1 MQQTELNVT
10 VRDRVGKG
18 GARAARREGLIPG
31 VVYGPDIESSPVV
44 VHPKDLDAALDTDS
58 GINTLITLRSSGQPF
73 DGMQVIVND
82 LQVDPIKRFRE
93 HVDFKAID
101 VKKKGYFMVPVH
113 TEGESA
119 GEKEGGNL
127 QVIRN
132 ELEVYCLPTKVPS
145 YIEIDVAE
153 LEIGDSVHIEEVKA
167 PADVELVHEVNFT
180 VVTVVGFKPS
190 DLEEGEE
197 GETDEDDEGAE
208 TASEVETTE

>member
-10 VRDRVGKG
+10 LRERVGKG
-18 GARAARREGLIPG
+18 GARAARREGMIPG
-31 VVYGPDIESSPVV
+31 VVYGPDIESSPLV
-44 VHPKDLDAALDTDS
+44 VHPKDLDAALDTDA
-58 GINTLITLRSSGQPF
+58 GINTLITLRSAGQAF

-101 VKKKGYFMVPVH
+101 LKKKGYFMVPVH
-113 TEGESA
+113 TEGESV

-145 YIEIDVAE
+145 YIGINVEN
-153 LEIGDSVHIEEVKA
+153 LEIGDSVHIEDIEA
-167 PADVELVHEVNFT
+167 PTDVELVYEVNFT
-180 VVTVVGFKPS
+180 VVTLVGFKPS

-197 GETDEDDEGAE
+197 GEEDEESEDAATTDRAE
-208 TASEVETTE
+208 ATE

>member
-1 MQQTELNVT
+1 MQQTELNVS

-31 VVYGPDIESSPVV
+31 VVYGPDIDSCPVV

-82 LQVDPIKRFRE
+82 LQIDPIKRFRE

-101 VKKKGYFMVPVH
+101 LKKKGYFMVPVH

-132 ELEVYCLPTKVPS
+132 ELEVYCLPTKVPN
-145 YIEIDVAE
+145 YIEINVE
-153 LEIGDSVHIEEVKA
+153 GLEIGDSVHIEEIEA
-167 PADVELVHEVNFT
+167 PADVEFVYEVNFT

-197 GETDEDDEGAE
+197 GEEGEEAESVE
-208 TASEVETTE
+208 TATEEDAAE